1 MAKVPENV
9 IVVLDEAYTEFTHP
23 SERVNSFALLE
34 KYPNLIVSRSL
45 SKAYGLA
52 GLRIG
57 YAVSNPE
64 IADLLNR
71 VRQPFNCNSLA
82 LTSAIAVM
90 NDDAFVEKVA
100 ENNRQEMKRYEAF
113 CQQYGLDFIPS
124 KVTLLPL
131 ILNSL
136 QHQFMM
142 HYYVKASLFA
152 QLQAMAC
159 QITYV
164 SVLAY
169 HKKMTNFLLHLK
181 KCLI

>member
-1 MAKVPENV
+1 MKHILNLPIQTNALILLHYWKN
-9 IVVLDEAYTEFTHP
+9 IRTL
-23 SERVNSFALLE
+23 SF
-34 KYPNLIVSRSL
+34 SRSL

-124 KVTLLPL
+124 KR
-131 ILNSL
+131 
-136 QHQFMM
+136 
-142 HYYVKASLFA
+142 
-152 QLQAMAC
+152 
-159 QITYV
+159 
-164 SVLAY
+164 
-169 HKKMTNFLLHLK
+169 
-181 KCLI
+181 

>member
-1 MAKVPENV
+1 MRLIPNLLIQAN
-9 IVVLDEAYTEFTHP
+9 
-23 SERVNSFALLE
+23 ALILLHYW
-34 KYPNLIVSRSL
+34 KNTRNLIVSRSL

-90 NDDAFVEKVA
+90 SDDAFVEKVA
-100 ENNRQEMKRYEAF
+100 ENNHQEMKRYEAF

-124 KVTLLPL
+124 SKVTSLPL
-131 ILNSL
+131 ILPN
-136 QHQFMM
+136 
-142 HYYVKASLFA
+142 
-152 QLQAMAC
+152 
-159 QITYV
+159 
-164 SVLAY
+164 
-169 HKKMTNFLLHLK
+169 
-181 KCLI
+181 